1 MPVTC
6 GCVSARSTVDSR
18 ATVAMCKCGGDT
30 IQEDVLGRPWQQR
43 SRKPLASSRG
53 VASVHGASG
62 GSVLASSRKHAPEVS
77 LGEVAGWWGLWCE
90 SLRV

>member
-1 MPVTC
+1 
-6 GCVSARSTVDSR
+6 
-18 ATVAMCKCGGDT
+18 VAMCKCGGDT
-30 IQEDVLGRPWQQR
+30 IQEDVFAE
-43 SRKPLASSRG
+43 RKPLASSRG